1 MLTSQNGRVM
11 KTILSHI
18 LAATIALAVLPGGA
32 SAAVSE
38 QTIKNLNTAFQG
50 ESNASNR
57 YAQFAKKADEEGFS
71 QVAKLFRAASA
82 AEAIHRDTHKA
93 AILNLGGTVATFQ
106 LDPVTPG
113 ATADNLKAAIKGE
126 TYERDSMYPEFL
138 AVAKADDA
146 QSAIR
151 TLQFAVTAEK
161 EHAKL
166 YQQALETL
174 GKNAPADYFVCQI
187 CGMTLTELPAKKCP
201 SCHKSRDEY
210 KKIS

>member
-1 MLTSQNGRVM
+1 M
-11 KTILSHI
+11 KIILSHI
-18 LAATIALAVLPGGA
+18 LAATIALAVFTGSA

-38 QTIKNLNTAFQG
+38 QTIKNLNAAFQG

-57 YAQFAKKADEEGFS
+57 YALFAKKAEDEGFP

-82 AEAIHRDTHKA
+82 SEAIHRDTHKA
-93 AILNLGGTVATFQ
+93 AILALGGTVATFQ

-126 TYERDSMYPEFL
+126 SYERDTMYPEFL
-138 AVAKADDA
+138 AVAKADNA
-146 QSAIR
+146 QPAVR
-151 TLQFAVTAEK
+151 TLQFALAAEK

-166 YQQALETL
+166 YQLALDTL

-187 CGMTLTELPAKKCP
+187 CGMTLTELPAKTCP
-201 SCHKSRDEY
+201 TCHKNRDEY